1 VFVDRV
7 AELNVRNVMRTIK
20 AGSSTLQSML
30 DAGEIIMVGAM
41 YDVKT
46 GIVTFLDVPD

>member
-1 VFVDRV
+1 
-7 AELNVRNVMRTIK
+7 VMRTIK

>member
-1 VFVDRV
+1 
-7 AELNVRNVMRTIK
+7 
-20 AGSSTLQSML
+20 ML

-46 GIVTFLDVPD
+46 GIVTFLDVPDELATDMTMTLQTAATRD